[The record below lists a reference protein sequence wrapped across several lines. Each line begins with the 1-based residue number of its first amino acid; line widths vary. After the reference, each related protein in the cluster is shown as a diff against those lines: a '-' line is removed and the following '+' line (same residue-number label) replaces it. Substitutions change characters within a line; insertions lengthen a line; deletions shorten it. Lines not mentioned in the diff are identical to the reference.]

1 MTASDAN
8 NPQIRKFVNVQKAL
22 KGASYP
28 ARKEELLRIAK
39 GNGADEDVMVVAE
52 IRSSIPD
59 ASHGHLAATT

>member
-1 MTASDAN
+1 M
-8 NPQIRKFVNVQKAL
+8 

-28 ARKEELLRIAK
+28 ARKEELLRIAN
-39 GNGADEDVMVVAE
+39 GNGADEEVMVVAE